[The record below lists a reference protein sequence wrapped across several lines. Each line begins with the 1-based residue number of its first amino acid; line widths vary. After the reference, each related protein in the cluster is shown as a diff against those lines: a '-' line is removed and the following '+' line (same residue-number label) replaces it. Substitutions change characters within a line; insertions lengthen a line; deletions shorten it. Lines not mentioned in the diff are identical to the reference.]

1 MKMLMIVF
9 RSSLKGRVEE
19 LLQNCDVRAY
29 TEIPETVGLGETGP
43 AEGSSIWPG
52 VNSVIMV
59 ALMDDHADRVGKEVK
74 AFAEQG
80 AKNKSRPKPPIRV
93 FVWPCAQMV

>member
-9 RSSLKGRVEE
+9 RSSLKDRIEE
-19 LLQNCDVRAY
+19 LLRTCDVNAY
-29 TEIPETVGLGETGP
+29 TEIPETVGLGETGL

-59 ALMDDHADRVGKEVK
+59 ALADDHAERVGGAVQALVE
-74 AFAEQG
+74 EG
-80 AKNKSRPKPPIRV
+80 AKSKHWAKPPIRV
-93 FVWPCAQMV
+93 FAWPCAQLA